1 MDKNQINVGNI
12 IERLV
17 AVRGSKPGKTVNL
30 SEAEIRGLLIKTREL
45 LLSQPMLLHLG
56 APVKIVGNHNVL

>member
-1 MDKNQINVGNI
+1 MDTKNAINVDNI

-17 AVRGSKPGKTVNL
+17 AVRGGKPGKTVNL
-30 SEAEIRGLLIKTREL
+30 SELEIRGLIVKMREL

-56 APVKIVGNHNVL
+56 APVKIVGTHL

>member
-1 MDKNQINVGNI
+1 MNTAINVDNI

-17 AVRGSKPGKTVNL
+17 AVRGGKPGKTVNL
-30 SEAEIRGLLIKTREL
+30 SEIEIRALLVKTREV

-56 APVKIVGNHNVL
+56 APVKIVGSGFRM